1 MNRIGMAVLIALLA
15 TAMGCTTKFSNTRTK
30 LEQNSRVA
38 VLLVD
43 ADGSDYEYG
52 MAENYVFNAMLK
64 HNLVPVSL
72 NSADVKSFG
81 ELHRD
86 YIAGAITTEKGE
98 KEKAAFSPVFLES
111 IQDYLAERKIDYLLL
126 LEFDISGLDEH
137 LQAML
142 VRTNDLSITAS
153 KYYDFSIM
161 TPMCTGTFFVSWLY
175 CPFLM
180 ARNSTEA
187 SYVLINEMLEE
198 FMGMR
203 VSTSARKSRRSDKVR
218 SRSRSNSRKAT
229 PEPVIGEEEL
239 EEEEDG
245 DYEYGY

>member
-1 MNRIGMAVLIALLA
+1 MKRIGLAAMILLLVLAV
-15 TAMGCTTKFSNTRTK
+15 GCTTKFSNTRTK

-38 VLLVD
+38 VLLVGD
-43 ADGSDYEYG
+43 DGTDYDFG

-64 HNLVPVSL
+64 HNLEPVSL

-86 YIAGAITTEKGE
+86 YLGEEKLKQE
-98 KEKAAFSPVFLES
+98 AKEPLAFSPVFLENM
-111 IQDYLAERKIDYLLL
+111 QEYLSARKIDYLLL
-126 LEFDISGLDEH
+126 LNFDISGLDEH

-142 VRTNDLSITAS
+142 VHVNDMKITAS

-161 TPMCTGTFFVSWLY
+161 SPMCTGTFFVSWLY

-180 ARNSTEA
+180 ARNSEEA
-187 SYVLINEMLEE
+187 SYLMINEMLEE

-203 VSTSARKSRRSDKVR
+203 VSSSQRSKRRSGKSLR
-218 SRSRSNSRKAT
+218 SRARQRKAT
-229 PEPVIGEEEL
+229 PEPVTGEEPMED
-239 EEEEDG
+239 EEEFDD